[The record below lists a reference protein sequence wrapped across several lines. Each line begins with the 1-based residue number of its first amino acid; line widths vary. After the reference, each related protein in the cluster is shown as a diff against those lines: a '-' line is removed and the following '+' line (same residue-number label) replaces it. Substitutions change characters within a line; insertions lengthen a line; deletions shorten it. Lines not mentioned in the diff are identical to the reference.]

1 MQITKTYNVYKL
13 EELTPKAQE
22 KARAKWAESNEYY
35 FLSDYL
41 NERLHEL
48 LEEKGI
54 KDLNDTSKAG
64 TRPTQV
70 LYSLGYSQGDGACFR
85 GEFLF
90 TYENVEYTAIVTHSS
105 RYYHA
110 KSVDITILRD
120 GSEVDATGY
129 TWGDA
134 EEYFKNIYEDI
145 CTELEAEGYN
155 YMEYEDSMERFQEV
169 CDGHE
174 YMFLEDGTMFN
185 A

>member
-1 MQITKTYNVYKL
+1 MQIIKTYNVYKL

-70 LYSLGYSQGDGACFR
+70 LYSLGYSQGDGAMFE
-85 GEFLF
+85 GMFQWK
-90 TYENVEYTAIVTHSS
+90 EYTINVKQSV
-105 RYYHA
+105 RYYHYNSKNFSIVLTETEEEPDNYQEIEQA
-110 KSVDITILRD
+110 FNEI
-120 GSEVDATGY
+120 Y
-129 TWGDA
+129 T
-134 EEYFKNIYEDI
+134 KI
-145 CTELEAEGYN
+145 CKELERYGYDFI
-155 YMEYEDSMERFQEV
+155 EYEDSMEAFKEA
-169 CDGHE
+169 CDANE